1 MTTATP
7 FARRRLFLA
16 ACIASL
22 PWLMPNHAVA
32 QDYPSRSITFVV
44 PFGPGS
50 ATDQLARAIGQGVT
64 EQSGATVVIENKPG
78 ASAMIGASDVA
89 RAQPDGY
96 RVLITTNTSHAANPH
111 LYNKLTYDPVKDFE
125 PVTLLGTG
133 GQIMVVHPKSEAQS
147 VADFLRMA
155 KEDPGGLS
163 FGSGS
168 SSSRVAGELLQQ
180 MADIEILHVPYKS
193 NPLAITDL
201 LGGQIDMMIS
211 DMATGLPQV
220 QSGGLRALGVT
231 TPERSP
237 LAPEVP
243 TIAEAGV
250 PGYEMGYWFGAY
262 VPAGTSGDVVARLQE
277 LLQEAT
283 RRPAAVQFYE
293 QTGTRPVTST
303 PEELAEFQREETE
316 KWGAI
321 IERAGIEKS

>member
-1 MTTATP
+1 MKKSFTH
-7 FARRRLFLA
+7 RRKFLLA
-16 ACIASL
+16 ACMATL
-22 PWLMPNHAVA
+22 PWLATAPAHAQEFPNK
-32 QDYPSRSITFVV
+32 PITFVV

-64 EQSGATVVIENKPG
+64 ELSGATVVIENKPG

-111 LYNKLTYDPVKDFE
+111 LYKSLSYDPVKDFE

-133 GQIMVVHPKSEAQS
+133 GQIMVLNPKSEAKT
-147 VADFLRMA
+147 VEDFLRIA
-155 KEDPGGLS
+155 KENPGKLS

-180 MADIEILHVPYKS
+180 MAGVQLLHVPYKS

-211 DMATGLPQV
+211 DMATGLPQAR
-220 QSGGLRALGVT
+220 SGALRALGVT
-231 TPERSP
+231 MPERSP

-262 VPAGTSGDVVARLQE
+262 VPAGTPSDIVKRLHE
-277 LLQEAT
+277 LLTGAT
-283 RRPAAVQFYE
+283 KQPAAVQFYE
-293 QTGTRPVTST
+293 QTGTRAVTST
-303 PEELAEFQREETE
+303 PEELAEFQRQETE
-316 KWGAI
+316 KWGEI
-321 IERAGIEKS
+321 IRKAGIEKS

>member
-1 MTTATP
+1 MKKSLTH
-7 FARRRLFLA
+7 RRKFLLA
-16 ACIASL
+16 ACLASL
-22 PWLMPNHAVA
+22 PWLAPAQAHAQEFPNR
-32 QDYPSRSITFVV
+32 PITFVV

-64 EQSGATVVIENKPG
+64 DLAGVTVVIENKPG

-89 RAQPDGY
+89 RSQPDGY

-111 LYNKLTYDPVKDFE
+111 LYKTLSYDPVKDFE
-125 PVTLLGTG
+125 PITLLGTG
-133 GQIMVVHPKSEAQS
+133 GQIMVVNPKSEAKS

-155 KEDPGGLS
+155 KENPGKLS

-180 MADIEILHVPYKS
+180 MAGIELLHVPYKS
-193 NPLAITDL
+193 NPLGITDL

-211 DMATGLPQV
+211 DMATGLPQAR
-220 QSGGLRALGVT
+220 SGGLRALGVT

-262 VPAGTSGDVVARLQE
+262 VPAGTSSDVVQRLHE
-277 LLQEAT
+277 LLTGAT
-283 RRPAAVQFYE
+283 KQPAAVQFYE
-293 QTGTRPVTST
+293 TTGTRPVIST
-303 PEELAEFQREETE
+303 PEELAEFQRQETD
-316 KWGAI
+316 KWGEVI
-321 IERAGIEKS
+321 QKAGIEKS

>member
-1 MTTATP
+1 MAT
-7 FARRRLFLA
+7 
-16 ACIASL
+16 L
-22 PWLMPNHAVA
+22 PWLATAPAHAQEFPNK
-32 QDYPSRSITFVV
+32 PITFVV

-64 EQSGATVVIENKPG
+64 ELSGATVVIENKPG

-111 LYNKLTYDPVKDFE
+111 LYKSLSYDPVKDFE

-133 GQIMVVHPKSEAQS
+133 GQIMVVNPKSEAKT
-147 VADFLRMA
+147 VEDFLRIA
-155 KEDPGGLS
+155 KENPGKLS

-180 MADIEILHVPYKS
+180 MAGVQLLHVPYKS

-211 DMATGLPQV
+211 DMATGLPQAR
-220 QSGGLRALGVT
+220 SGALRALGVT
-231 TPERSP
+231 MPERSP

-262 VPAGTSGDVVARLQE
+262 VPAGTPSDIVKRLHE
-277 LLQEAT
+277 LLTGAT
-283 RRPAAVQFYE
+283 KQPAAVQFYE
-293 QTGTRPVTST
+293 QTGTRAVTST
-303 PEELAEFQREETE
+303 PEELAEFQRQETE
-316 KWGAI
+316 KWGEI
-321 IERAGIEKS
+321 IRKAGIEKS

>member
-1 MTTATP
+1 MKMNTT
-7 FARRRLFLA
+7 RRMILAGCLA
-16 ACIASL
+16 AL
-22 PWLMPNHAVA
+22 PWLATGPAMA
-32 QDYPSRSITFVV
+32 QTFPSKPITFVV

-64 EQSGATVVIENKPG
+64 EKSGVTVVIENKPG

-111 LYNKLTYDPVKDFE
+111 LYNKLSYDPVKDFE
-125 PVTLLGTG
+125 PITLLGTG
-133 GQIMVVHPKSEAQS
+133 GQIMVVNPKSEAQS
-147 VADFLRMA
+147 VSDFLKLA
-155 KEDPGGLS
+155 KENPGKLS

-180 MADIEILHVPYKS
+180 MADIELLHVPYKS

-211 DMATGLPQV
+211 DMATGLPQA
-220 QSGGLRALGVT
+220 QSGALRPLGVT

-237 LAPEVP
+237 LAPDVP
-243 TIAEAGV
+243 TISEAGV

-262 VPAGTSGDVVARLQE
+262 VPAGTPSEVVSELHE
-277 LLQEAT
+277 LLTAAT
-283 RRPAAVQFYE
+283 EMPAAVQFYK
-293 QTGTRPVTST
+293 QTGTRAVTST

-316 KWGAI
+316 KWGEI
-321 IERAGIEKS
+321 IEKAGIEKS

>member
-1 MTTATP
+1 MTKKTSP
-7 FARRRLFLA
+7 ARRLLLATA
-16 ACIASL
+16 ACL
-22 PWLMPNHAVA
+22 PWLVAAPSALA
-32 QDYPSRSITFVV
+32 QDFPSRSITFVV

-50 ATDQLARAIGQGVT
+50 ATDQLARAIGQGVN
-64 EQSGATVVIENKPG
+64 ELSGATVVIENKPG
-78 ASAMIGASDVA
+78 ASAMIGAADVA

-111 LYNKLTYDPVKDFE
+111 LYNKLSYDPVKDFE

-133 GQIMVVHPKSEAQS
+133 GQIMVVNPKSEAKS
-147 VADFLRMA
+147 VADFLRIA
-155 KEDPGGLS
+155 KEKPGSLS

-180 MADIEILHVPYKS
+180 MADVRLLHVPYKS

-201 LGGQIDMMIS
+201 LGGQIDMMIA
-211 DMATGLPQV
+211 DMATGLPQAK
-220 QSGGLRALGVT
+220 SGALRALGVT

-237 LAPEVP
+237 LAPDVP

-262 VPAGTSGDVVARLQE
+262 VPAGTPKDVVAKLNE
-277 LLQEAT
+277 LLTKAT
-283 RRPAAVQFYE
+283 KQAAAVQFYE

-303 PEELAEFQREETE
+303 PEELAEFQREETI
-316 KWGAI
+316 KWGTI
-321 IERAGIEKS
+321 IEKAGIEKS

>member
-1 MTTATP
+1 MKKSFTH
-7 FARRRLFLA
+7 RRKFLLA
-16 ACIASL
+16 ACMTTL
-22 PWLMPNHAVA
+22 PWLATAPAHAQEFPNK
-32 QDYPSRSITFVV
+32 PITFVV

-64 EQSGATVVIENKPG
+64 ELSGATVVIENKPG

-111 LYNKLTYDPVKDFE
+111 LYKSLSYDPVKDFE

-133 GQIMVVHPKSEAQS
+133 GQIMVVNPKSEAKT
-147 VADFLRMA
+147 VEDFLRIA
-155 KEDPGGLS
+155 KENPGKLS

-180 MADIEILHVPYKS
+180 MAGVQLLHVPYKS

-211 DMATGLPQV
+211 DMATGLPQAR
-220 QSGGLRALGVT
+220 SGALRALGVT
-231 TPERSP
+231 MPERSP

-262 VPAGTSGDVVARLQE
+262 VPAGTPSDIVKRLHE
-277 LLQEAT
+277 LLTGAT
-283 RRPAAVQFYE
+283 KQPAAVQFYE
-293 QTGTRPVTST
+293 QTGTRAVTST
-303 PEELAEFQREETE
+303 PEELAEFQRQETE
-316 KWGAI
+316 KWGEI
-321 IERAGIEKS
+321 IRKAGIEKS